1 MTNQEYKK
9 EIKNALTELMA
20 KYGYKKIRKRYY
32 DRYTK
37 WTEEYY
43 VKNFAPN
50 FNHIVDFHFE
60 QYYYPLSY
68 IVIPTFYLD
77 FVPNRELIKKMSCNA
92 MWITA
97 CEHYMATFL
106 LCDILK
112 KSYMDSRFLIK
123 EDKSMQGNMDMIE
136 KVLVEKVFPLL
147 NRFSDVDYIC
157 KNICKGIKKTLAFET
172 YDRFFTDM
180 HENIPAFFY
189 YLGEHK
195 RALDFS
201 DKYLNALKKRDSS
214 SIAYMEYADF
224 NANLH
229 KLIDAEGNVSEERSI
244 KMTDMLLAM
253 WLKMREMWRKLR

>member
-1 MTNQEYKK
+1 
-9 EIKNALTELMA
+9 
-20 KYGYKKIRKRYY
+20 
-32 DRYTK
+32 
-37 WTEEYY
+37 
-43 VKNFAPN
+43 
-50 FNHIVDFHFE
+50 
-60 QYYYPLSY
+60 
-68 IVIPTFYLD
+68 
-77 FVPNRELIKKMSCNA
+77 
-92 MWITA
+92 
-97 CEHYMATFL
+97 
-106 LCDILK
+106 
-112 KSYMDSRFLIK
+112 MDSRFLIK
-123 EDKSMQGNMDMIE
+123 ADKSMQGNMDMIE

-214 SIAYMEYADF
+214 SLAYMEYADF

-229 KLIDAEGNVSEERSI
+229 KLIDEKVSEMTFMEKVRY
-244 KMTDMLLAM
+244 KMTDMWLAM
-253 WLKMREMWRKLR
+253 WLKMREMWRNVR